1 MSTGAWV
8 ARRLPENGLFLFCPS
23 FSLSGPW
30 GLLPCPPQAC
40 DPQPLCI
47 PQSLGLQPVTA
58 SLCLFQPGEP
68 ESFITLVSRTRHC
81 GHRAV
86 PISQAGWRAPG
97 LEGQARESRRG
108 CRGESR
114 FSYPTRRCLVQSSWT
129 GASGPREQQE
139 WVEPVGGTDIWQGR
153 GSQAWSLWGL
163 RGWGKG
169 RVSGSVAVG
178 GVGVG

>member
-8 ARRLPENGLFLFCPS
+8 SRKLPLPFLPF
-23 FSLSGPW
+23 
-30 GLLPCPPQAC
+30 
-40 DPQPLCI
+40 
-47 PQSLGLQPVTA
+47 LQPTCVLGTPSLRSPGLRPTA
-58 SLCLFQPGEP
+58 PLYFPVPGSSACHSISVSPPAWGARKLHHISQPHQALWP
-68 ESFITLVSRTRHC
+68 RSIN
-81 GHRAV
+81 
-86 PISQAGWRAPG
+86 QAGWRAPG

-139 WVEPVGGTDIWQGR
+139 WAEPVGGTDIWQRR
-153 GSQAWSLWGL
+153 GSQAWSLWGR

-169 RVSGSVAVG
+169 RVSGR
-178 GVGVG
+178 VGVG